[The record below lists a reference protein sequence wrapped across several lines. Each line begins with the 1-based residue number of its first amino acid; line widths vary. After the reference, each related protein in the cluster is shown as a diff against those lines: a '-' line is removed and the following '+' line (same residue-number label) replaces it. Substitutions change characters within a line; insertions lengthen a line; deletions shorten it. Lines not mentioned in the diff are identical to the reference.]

1 MKPSK
6 HTARIGLVYASQK
19 DMAARIAYRAEPCA
33 PESAPEGWGQNPDC
47 YGCEDGLQ
55 LIGLRTPDMFAIAG
69 CAYPL
74 EL

>member
-47 YGCEDGLQ
+47 YGLQ
-55 LIGLRTPDMFAIAG
+55 LIGLRSSDMFAIAG
-69 CAYPL
+69 WAYPL
-74 EL
+74 ELDF